1 MRRDSGRTPTT
12 GRPQQDPST
21 APYYVGA
28 SNGHTVPQFGEV
40 PSRPW
45 HWRPK
50 TAAGSSLMMGSSEWL
65 RLIPTAESVR
75 VVLVAIVVVAITTA
89 ALYAREL
96 RRAAK
101 REQGGREQ
109 SADLPDA
116 TARPPTAAVASPSR
130 TPAFRRIRKS
140 VARVSGLH
148 GFFSPK
154 KTQAVQFTG
163 GELSMSPRHPRAAAG
178 RSPTS
183 GEPASEVELLGLA
196 DGEGGPAP
204 LSASDEAVAAFDARR
219 NEEALHHLDGFRR
232 LVESELGLELRRDPD
247 ASRPTPAAYFATDDT
262 LLRCLRARDSDE
274 KAALDLLRSTISWR

>member
-1 MRRDSGRTPTT
+1 
-12 GRPQQDPST
+12 
-21 APYYVGA
+21 
-28 SNGHTVPQFGEV
+28 
-40 PSRPW
+40 
-45 HWRPK
+45 
-50 TAAGSSLMMGSSEWL
+50 MGSSEWV

-101 REQGGREQ
+101 RDQGGREQ
-109 SADLPDA
+109 SAELPDA
-116 TARPPTAAVASPSR
+116 TARPQVPTAAVASPSR
-130 TPAFRRIRKS
+130 TPAFRRLRKS

-154 KTQAVQFTG
+154 KPQAVQFTG
-163 GELSMSPRHPRAAAG
+163 GELSMSPRHPRASAG

-196 DGEGGPAP
+196 DGEDAPAP
-204 LSASDEAVAAFDARR
+204 LSASDEAVAAFDAWR